1 MSSVANLSGFSEI
14 DLVALLQ
21 QMVKGD
27 TATNIAGHS
36 QQVLSMMTMMHAMQK
51 ASNPENDVEALNAI
65 RRGRIDYFRSR
76 AIKTEL
82 RADPAVDG
90 WLYDRDTQVGSF
102 VRIANRVR
110 AERNIPLVH

>member
-27 TATNIAGHS
+27 TMTNISGHS

-51 ASNPENDVEALNAI
+51 SPKPEDDVEALNAI

-82 RADPAVDG
+82 KAEPEVDG
-90 WLYDRDTQVGSF
+90 WLYDRDTEVGSF
-102 VRIANRVR
+102 VRIVNRVR
-110 AERNIPLVH
+110 AERNIPLVQ

>member
-1 MSSVANLSGFSEI
+1 MESVANLSGFSEI

-21 QMVKGD
+21 QLVRGD

-36 QQVLSMMTMMHAMQK
+36 QQVLSMMTMMHSMQK
-51 ASNPENDVEALNAI
+51 WPNPEDDYVALAEI

-82 RADPAVDG
+82 KADPAVDG
-90 WLYDRDTQVGSF
+90 RLYDRDTQVGSF

-110 AERNIPLVH
+110 AERNIPLVQ